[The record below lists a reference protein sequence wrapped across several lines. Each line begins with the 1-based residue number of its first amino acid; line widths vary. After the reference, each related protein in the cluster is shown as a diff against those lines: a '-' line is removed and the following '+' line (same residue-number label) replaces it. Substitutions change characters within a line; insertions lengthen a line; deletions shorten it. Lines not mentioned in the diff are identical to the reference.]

1 MPAGR
6 TLAVVVV
13 LVVLLVG
20 SAMFAHESGMLNP
33 LYHRLG
39 WHSLMQSPGEG
50 SGDNAAPS
58 EHSGHA
64 GQSGMSMPGMEMPAD
79 GESHA
84 AHSSGASG
92 GATVWTCPMHPRIRS
107 DKPGECP
114 ICHMDLVPVDAAG
127 AGAEPSKIPGYSKV
141 TITPERQELIG
152 VRIGEVKRDKL
163 LMSIRAVGIIEPD
176 QTRLARIQTRV
187 SGWVTKVDVDYVG
200 QHVKKGDPLLELY
213 SPDLLTTQQE
223 YLIARSRR
231 ELGPPGGSDS
241 LTEAPLRRLALSGVA
256 PEEIAELQRT
266 GKPRDTLLLRSP
278 IEGRVL
284 ERNVFEGSY
293 VEPAAELYKIADLS
307 VVWIQAKV
315 YEYELPHIEI
325 GQPVEVTL
333 QSEPNQPFQGRVAFV
348 EPIVQEATRTVKI
361 RVEIDNP
368 QEFLKPGMYADLRI
382 GHEMGEGLLVPES
395 AVLRTG
401 ERAICFRVLPNN
413 RFEPVEVK
421 LGSRFED
428 RYEVVSGLGEGDKIV
443 VSAGFLID
451 SESRLKATTSG
462 AAGGHKHG
470 G

>member
-1 MPAGR
+1 MPSGR
-6 TLAVVVV
+6 ALTITIVLAVF
-13 LVVLLVG
+13 LASGTML
-20 SAMFAHESGMLNP
+20 AHFSGVLNP
-33 LYHRLG
+33 LYHGLG
-39 WHSLMQSPGEG
+39 WHGLMQMPGTQ
-50 SGDNAAPS
+50 SGEQATSS

-64 GQSGMSMPGMEMPAD
+64 GQSGMNMPGMEMPAE
-79 GESHA
+79 GESRA
-84 AHSSGASG
+84 AHSNGASG
-92 GATVWTCPMHPRIRS
+92 GPTVWTCPMHPQTRS
-107 DKPGECP
+107 DRPGSCP
-114 ICHMDLVPVDAAG
+114 ICNMSLVPVDAAG
-127 AGAEPSKIPGYSKV
+127 AGAEPSNIPGYAKV
-141 TITPERQELIG
+141 TISPDRQELIG
-152 VRIGEVKRDKL
+152 VRIGEVKRDRL

-200 QHVKKGDPLLELY
+200 EHVKKGDPLLELY

-223 YLIARSRR
+223 YLIARSRQ
-231 ELGPPGGSDS
+231 GAGGGIASDN

-256 PEEIAELQRT
+256 PEEIEELQRT
-266 GKPRDTLLLRSP
+266 GRPRDTLLLRSP

-293 VEPAAELYKIADLS
+293 VQPATELYKIADLS
-307 VVWIQAKV
+307 VVWLQAKI
-315 YEYELPHIEI
+315 YEYELPHIEL
-325 GQPVEVTL
+325 GQPVVVTI
-333 QSEPNQPFQGRVAFV
+333 QSEPNQPFQGKVTFV
-348 EPIVQEATRTVKI
+348 EPIVQEATRTVKV
-361 RVEIDNP
+361 RVEIDNS

-382 GHEMGEGLLVPES
+382 EHDMGEGLLIPES

-401 ERAICFRVLPNN
+401 ERAICFRVLPSN

-428 RYEVVSGLGEGDKIV
+428 RYEVLSGLDEGDKIV